1 MTAGVHPIK
10 TEAETA
16 LSEAFVAAKSRL
28 PGGREVAARREA
40 AFRRFEAG
48 GLPNRRVEEWKYT
61 DLRALMRDVKP
72 LATPP
77 AARALQPQA
86 LGDAL
91 PGITTHNV
99 AIVNGAFAPDWS
111 DVSTADPGVTI
122 TELFAWLAGNTS
134 FRLDEVV
141 AEPVDIALAL
151 NSAFMAGGIVVHVKK
166 GARVARPLHLAYRF
180 VGDAPAAMYPRT
192 LVFVDPGAQV
202 TLIETCDG
210 PAGLDYQVNGALALV
225 VGDGAQVERIK
236 IGNEGEAALHI
247 ETIMASIGAKA
258 AYREFTFT
266 AGSAVTR
273 NQLFLRCAGE
283 GSNVR
288 IAGANLLKARQHVD
302 STLVIDHAARSCE
315 SREVFKSVLDG
326 ESRGVFQGKIVVRP
340 QAQKTDGKMMT
351 QALLLSDTAEADN
364 KPELEIFA
372 DDVQCG
378 HGATA
383 GRLDENLLFYLKA
396 RGIPAKEAE
405 ALLIQA
411 FVGEAID
418 AIAHEGVRDLLGG
431 RVAAWLA
438 ARG

>member
-1 MTAGVHPIK
+1 MTELRPIK
-10 TEAETA
+10 TAAETA
-16 LSEAFVAAKSRL
+16 LAEAFASAKGRL

-40 AFRRFEAG
+40 AFRQFEAG
-48 GLPNRRVEEWKYT
+48 GLPSRRTEEWKYT
-61 DLRALMRDVKP
+61 DLRALMRDAKP
-72 LATPP
+72 LASPP
-77 AARALQPQA
+77 TTSALQPQA

-91 PGITTHNV
+91 PDITAHDV
-99 AIVNGAFAPDWS
+99 AIVNGGFAPAWS
-111 DVSTADPGVTI
+111 TINAGDPGVVV
-122 TELFAWLAGNTS
+122 TELFAWLAENTE
-134 FRLDEVV
+134 FRLDQVV
-141 AEPVDIALAL
+141 PEPVDLALAL
-151 NSAFMAGGIVVHVKK
+151 NSAFMSGGAVVHVKK
-166 GARVARPLHLAYRF
+166 GARVTRPIHLAYRF
-180 VGDAPAAMYPRT
+180 VGEAPAAMYPRT
-192 LVFVDPGAQV
+192 LVLVEPGAQV

-225 VGDGAQVERIK
+225 VGDGAQVDRIK
-236 IGNEGEAALHI
+236 IGNEGATALHVA
-247 ETIMASIGAKA
+247 TIMASIGAKA
-258 AYREFTFT
+258 SYREFTFT
-266 AGSAVTR
+266 SGGAVTR

-288 IAGANLLKARQHVD
+288 VAGANLIKDRQHVD
-302 STLVIDHAARSCE
+302 STLVIDHAARGCQ
-315 SREVFKSVLDG
+315 SREVFKSVLED
-326 ESRGVFQGKIVVRP
+326 ESRAVFQGKIVVRP

-351 QALLLSDTAEADN
+351 QALLLSETAEADN

-418 AIAHEGVRDLLGG
+418 GIGHEGVRDLLSG
-431 RVAAWLA
+431 RVAAWLE